1 MDASSPTYTEKKPLL
16 DLKKT
21 SKLREDYLRGGFDRS
36 LFPRVFVS
44 LGVVVLLIVRRITGD
59 LYFTRRVRLKQKQ
72 IIKLGTTVWEGEK
85 CRNCGGVIKQF
96 SVFKVTQVE

>member
-1 MDASSPTYTEKKPLL
+1 MLPLL
-16 DLKKT
+16 LIRRRNLFGFKKT
-21 SKLREDYLRGGFDRS
+21 SKLREDYYLRGGFDRS
-36 LFPRVFVS
+36 LFPRGFIS
-44 LGVVVLLIVRRITGD
+44 LGVVVLLSVRRITGD

-85 CRNCGGVIKQF
+85 CRNCGVIKLF